1 MGLDIRAYRRLRKD
15 EKLTNKLNKKASH
28 LDYEGDEFIMYP
40 QLSYI
45 EEAFPNRANP
55 LKYNGD
61 AYDYE
66 ECTSF
71 CIGSYGTYNQ
81 FRSTLEAF
89 ANKIET
95 KLFDDL
101 IDFSDCDGVIGCEL
115 CEKLYNAFVFYEHE
129 YEEYINVSSDNEI
142 FDSIL
147 MHIYHSF
154 EQAFEIGKDGGAVE
168 FC

>member
-1 MGLDIRAYRRLRKD
+1 MGLDIRAYSGLRKN
-15 EKLTNKLNKKASH
+15 ERLTDRLNKKKMH

-45 EEAFPNRANP
+45 EDAFPNRANP

-66 ECTSF
+66 GRISF
-71 CIGSYGTYNQ
+71 SISSYGTYNQ

-89 ANKIET
+89 ADKVES

-101 IDFSDCDGVIGCEL
+101 IDFSDCEGVIGCVL
-115 CEKLYNAFVFYEHE
+115 CEKLYNAFAMYEDE
-129 YEEYINVSSDNEI
+129 YERYISRLFNNEVV
-142 FDSIL
+142 DDML
-147 MHIYHSF
+147 MCIYRKFKH
-154 EQAFEIGKDGGAVE
+154 AFGIGRYGGAVE

>member
-1 MGLDIRAYRRLRKD
+1 MGLDIKAYSGLRKD
-15 EKLTNKLNKKASH
+15 EKLTDRLNKRQSH

-40 QLSYI
+40 HLSYI

-66 ECTSF
+66 DCASF

-81 FRSTLEAF
+81 FRSTLDAF
-89 ANKIET
+89 ADKVDSQ
-95 KLFDDL
+95 LFDDL
-101 IDFSDCDGVIGCEL
+101 IDFSDCEGVIGCEL
-115 CEKLYNAFVFYEHE
+115 CEKLYNAFVCYEDE
-129 YEEYINVSSDNEI
+129 YEEYVGNLSDEEL

-147 MHIYHSF
+147 MRIYRKLK
-154 EQAFEIGKDGGAVE
+154 QAFGIGRYGGAVE

>member
-1 MGLDIRAYRRLRKD
+1 MGLDIRVYSRLRKD

-66 ECTSF
+66 ECISF

-81 FRSTLEAF
+81 FRSTLDAF
-89 ANKIET
+89 ADKVDSQ
-95 KLFDDL
+95 LFDDL
-101 IDFSDCDGVIGCEL
+101 IDFSDCEGVIGCVL
-115 CEKLYNAFVFYEHE
+115 CERLYNAFVYYEDE
-129 YEEYINVSSDNEI
+129 YEEYVDNLSDNEL
-142 FDSIL
+142 FSDIL
-147 MHIYHSF
+147 MGIYHKF
-154 EQAFEIGKDGGAVE
+154 KQAFRIGKDGGAVE

>member
-1 MGLDIRAYRRLRKD
+1 MGLDIKAYSGLRKD
-15 EKLTNKLNKKASH
+15 EKLTDRLNKRQSH

-40 QLSYI
+40 HLNYI

-81 FRSTLEAF
+81 FRSTLDAF
-89 ANKIET
+89 ADKVDSQ
-95 KLFDDL
+95 LFDDL
-101 IDFSDCDGVIGCEL
+101 IDFSDCEVVIGCEL
-115 CEKLYNAFVFYEHE
+115 CEKLYHAFVFY
-129 YEEYINVSSDNEI
+129 
-142 FDSIL
+142 
-147 MHIYHSF
+147 
-154 EQAFEIGKDGGAVE
+154 
-168 FC
+168 